1 MIGSAQTI
9 GTCSLCGG
17 PVQLPAIWMA
27 VVPPTPTCGRCGAV
41 QKSSFGP
48 VIEMEP
54 PRPPVTT
61 LEVGPGTSTTRIHCV
76 PSVFGPPIEG
86 NRFTL
91 TSGAPAEESES

>member
-1 MIGSAQTI
+1 MIGNTQTI

-54 PRPPVTT
+54 PSPPVTAIAVT
-61 LEVGPGTSTTRIHCV
+61 EFSLTTDRVSMDSTATVTGQLFVTGTRS
-76 PSVFGPPIEG
+76 
-86 NRFTL
+86 
-91 TSGAPAEESES
+91 